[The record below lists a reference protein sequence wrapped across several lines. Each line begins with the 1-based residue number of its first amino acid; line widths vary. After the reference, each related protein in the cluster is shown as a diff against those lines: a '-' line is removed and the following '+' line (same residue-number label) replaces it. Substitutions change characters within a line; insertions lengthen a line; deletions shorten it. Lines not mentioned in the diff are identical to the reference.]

1 MDCFDTN
8 GHWEEESHDSNSING
23 SCLLR
28 TVIPLPGEVRTYVA
42 SLAYGISV

>member
-8 GHWEEESHDSNSING
+8 GYWEEESHDSDSVNG

-28 TVIPLPGEVRTYVA
+28 IVISLSCLGKYVHIA
-42 SLAYGISV
+42 SYISTM